1 MNLDA
6 HVTAT
11 QFRARIYFVNYFL
24 VDLCLSFPKEIV
36 YHVSESQSGSFLIVS
51 HWCIEIFI
59 SNYLSVLWS
68 IKDSNLQFSSLSPG
82 NTLHRYLKQI
92 SSLSKIFTYAS
103 LVLVLSLLCR
113 GGSMI
118 LSLGISDLLIKF
130 SPPICSAFRAVPTN
144 LQGFLL
150 NRKKW
155 VPFVTI
161 LLSKQ
166 YIYCFN
172 VQTNDPQVI
181 IMPNQW

>member
-1 MNLDA
+1 MILISWWSYFSYVTKVFMEFVLMAKKEMNLDA

-92 SSLSKIFTYAS
+92 SSLSKIFTY
-103 LVLVLSLLCR
+103 CF
-113 GGSMI
+113 
-118 LSLGISDLLIKF
+118 ISPSFKF
-130 SPPICSAFRAVPTN
+130 V
-144 LQGFLL
+144 
-150 NRKKW
+150 
-155 VPFVTI
+155 
-161 LLSKQ
+161 
-166 YIYCFN
+166 
-172 VQTNDPQVI
+172 VQRWKYDSI
-181 IMPNQW
+181 SWH